1 VTDLQTQGGVATPV
15 DATGLRGPAPQEAIH
30 HKATGAD
37 RARSVV
43 KHILLIA
50 ASVVMIYPLLWLIA
64 SSFRPNDL
72 IFRTPG
78 IWVSDLYVENYTQ
91 GWYALSNPFG
101 VYIINSAIV
110 VIGAIAGNL
119 FACTLAAYAF
129 ARLQFRLKTMWF
141 AIMLMTIMLPFHVV
155 VVPQYILF
163 NQLGFV
169 NTFVPLILPK
179 FLATDAFFV
188 FLMVQFIRG
197 IPKELDEAARI
208 DGCGHWKIFSRVML
222 PLMGPA
228 LATTAIF
235 TFIWTWSDFFT
246 PLIYLTNPLAYTVPV
261 ALRSFLDATAGSN
274 WGAMFAMSVVTLLP
288 LFLVF
293 LFGQRFLVKGIA
305 TTGGK

>member
-1 VTDLQTQGGVATPV
+1 MPTPLET
-15 DATGLRGPAPQEAIH
+15 TGSSPGAARRVPVHHGPTA
-30 HKATGAD
+30 GD
-37 RARSVV
+37 RVRSVV
-43 KHILLIA
+43 KHVVLIA
-50 ASVVMIYPLLWLIA
+50 ASLVMIYPLLWLIA

-78 IWVSDLYVENYTQ
+78 LWVNDLYLENYSK
-91 GWYALSNPFG
+91 GWFSLTYPFG
-101 VYIINSAIV
+101 TYIINSAIV

-129 ARLQFRLKTMWF
+129 ARLQFRFKTLFF

-155 VVPQYILF
+155 VVPQYIIF
-163 NQLGFV
+163 NQLGWV

-208 DGCGHWKIFSRVML
+208 DGCGHWAIFSRLML

-228 LATTAIF
+228 IATCAIF

-246 PLIYLTNPLAYTVPV
+246 PLIYLTDPVAYTVPV

-274 WGAMFAMSVVTLLP
+274 WGAMFAMSVVTLIP